1 MFPPRSAVGTPAGL
15 EPAIPDSVGR
25 CLIRWATGPLRR
37 DRSNIATGG
46 GAQHACQRPKVC
58 HSSGARSRD
67 VSNTF
72 CHYDSGKTRTC
83 DPQPHMPMPYPLG
96 HKRLRFC
103 LAPRARRVLPRRP
116 RRSRILAGPSASAAE
131 PLATWWAR
139 AATDHKQQRQVWGSR
154 PCFFRNGA
162 LSHRLKPLGQ
172 NDLRIGALCFP
183 HDASRVAERSM
194 TNPNPLLG
202 RLKPGWQS
210 MGKGKSCGLAP
221 TPLRNGT
228 LSRRRSRAQFASREA
243 HQASTHEG
251 APLRDFTTE
260 SQNSIRRCPTRS
272 GARSPA
278 VSNTRYHYDP
288 GRT

>member
-1 MFPPRSAVGTPAGL
+1 LHL
-15 EPAIPDSVGR
+15 ERAAFSR
-25 CLIRWATGPLRR
+25 
-37 DRSNIATGG
+37 
-46 GAQHACQRPKVC
+46 
-58 HSSGARSRD
+58 GARAGAEYWPGHPRLLLSRWRPGGRGRRQIT
-67 VSNTF
+67 SNSDK
-72 CHYDSGKTRTC
+72 CGAR
-83 DPQPHMPMPYPLG
+83 G
-96 HKRLRFC
+96 H
-103 LAPRARRVLPRRP
+103 A
-116 RRSRILAGPSASAAE
+116 
-131 PLATWWAR
+131 
-139 AATDHKQQRQVWGSR
+139 
-154 PCFFRNGA
+154 FRNGA

-183 HDASRVAERSM
+183 PDALERSM

-221 TPLRNGT
+221 TPFRNGT

-272 GARSPA
+272 GARSRA